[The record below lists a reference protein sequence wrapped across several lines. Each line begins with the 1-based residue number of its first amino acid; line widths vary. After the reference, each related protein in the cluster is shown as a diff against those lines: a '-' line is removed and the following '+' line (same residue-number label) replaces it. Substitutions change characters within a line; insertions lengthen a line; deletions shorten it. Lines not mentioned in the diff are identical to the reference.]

1 MTDLL
6 RLRRLPARWTRKARA
21 LAIVR
26 WNRRAQQPGSGLVP
40 VHPSE
45 IPALL
50 DGRDRWQIKQEKEQ

>member
-1 MTDLL
+1 MTDLR

-26 WNRRAQQPGSGLVP
+26 WNRRAQEQGSGLVP

-50 DGRDRWQIKQEKEQ
+50 DGLNRWQIKEEKDQ